1 MRTYC
6 IPLIFNDLAL
16 WINVFLDKF
25 FVTTICGSSQN
36 GIYAV
41 ANKIPTILATVYMVF
56 TQAWNL
62 SAIQEFDKEDEDGFF
77 TNTYSLYNAIVI
89 LACSILII
97 LNTTIAKVLFAKEFF
112 EGWKY
117 SSVLLIAILFNAL
130 TSFQGSIFSAVKDTG
145 ILAKTTIVSAIVNI
159 VLNALLIPMFGVMG
173 ASIATVSSY
182 VVMWIIRHQKLNKYI
197 KLHRNFKVDI
207 ITYILLIV
215 QVILEHSVSHM
226 IPIQIC
232 ITLVIIVIYRK
243 AYKSLIDY
251 AVKKL
256 IKRRA

>member
-25 FVTTICGSSQN
+25 FVTTICGPSQN

-62 SAIQEFDKEDEDGFF
+62 SAIQEFDKDDKDGFF

-182 VVMWIIRHQKLNKYI
+182 VVMWIIRHRKLNKYI

>member
-1 MRTYC
+1 M
-6 IPLIFNDLAL
+6 
-16 WINVFLDKF
+16 
-25 FVTTICGSSQN
+25 
-36 GIYAV
+36 
-41 ANKIPTILATVYMVF
+41 
-56 TQAWNL
+56 
-62 SAIQEFDKEDEDGFF
+62 
-77 TNTYSLYNAIVI
+77 
-89 LACSILII
+89 
-97 LNTTIAKVLFAKEFF
+97 
-112 EGWKY
+112 
-117 SSVLLIAILFNAL
+117 
-130 TSFQGSIFSAVKDTG
+130 
-145 ILAKTTIVSAIVNI
+145 
-159 VLNALLIPMFGVMG
+159 LNALLIPMFGVMG